1 MFRSISSL
9 ASQFIM
15 VPRYLNLLTCRRD
28 SPFTVRLQVGMLV
41 SCFFVITIVSVF
53 LAFNSIP
60 YIILFL
66 STICIKFCNFSSES
80 ANKTVSSAYLKWF
93 MLCPPILMPSFFG
106 FFNTISSKIK
116 YWEISVEAMTPQSK
130 SM

>member
-9 ASQFIM
+9 TSQFIM

-93 MLCPPILMPSFFG
+93 MLCPPILMPSSPSMCLKI
-106 FFNTISSKIK
+106 ISLYIK
-116 YWEISVEAMTPQSK
+116 YKVNKQADLRYR
-130 SM
+130 